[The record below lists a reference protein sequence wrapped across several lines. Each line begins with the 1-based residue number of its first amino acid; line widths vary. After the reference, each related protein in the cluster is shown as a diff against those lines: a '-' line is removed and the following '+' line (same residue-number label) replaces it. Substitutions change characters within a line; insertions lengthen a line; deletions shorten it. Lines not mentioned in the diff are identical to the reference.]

1 MCLYCIYNYIK
12 YHIMDLK
19 NNKIF
24 IISVIFT
31 LGVLLTLFID
41 AVVDTLINLTN
52 ND

>member
-1 MCLYCIYNYIK
+1 
-12 YHIMDLK
+12 MDLK

-24 IISVIFT
+24 ISSVILTF
-31 LGVLLTLFID
+31 GVLLTLFID